1 MHRVRTRLAPAL
13 LALFAGLAATPPASA
28 SPETLQRSVSNILFG
43 PIDVVFAPV
52 VGSRSVYNNIRDI
65 DDSMWVRVAYV
76 VPGVAWNTTLVAGSG
91 IIRCFTGLLE
101 FVPGLG
107 LLPFEADLDTLFA
120 PVERS
125 DALVDEETPV
135 IPIKFGIYYVD

>member
-1 MHRVRTRLAPAL
+1 M
-13 LALFAGLAATPPASA
+13 LF
-28 SPETLQRSVSNILFG
+28 RSG